1 MRAQMLLTVSM
12 IEFRHEKMMRYKQHG
27 FSLLEVAIVMV
38 ILGLLF
44 GLTLK
49 GQELVNNSRVKSL
62 ADDFKSIQ
70 VALYGYQDRFRALPG
85 DDRRAS
91 SHLPDAGSP
100 VLNGNGDEIINGN
113 WSSRSGESFNLWQ
126 HIRLA
131 GFIQGTADMGQDS
144 YVPLNSSGGALGIS
158 EMTASPIDG
167 LKGNFIICSDNIT
180 GKLVKQLDLAM
191 DDGNTAGGAM
201 RIAPASIG
209 GDGITTNDIDES
221 GFYLT
226 CLGT

>member
-1 MRAQMLLTVSM
+1 MRHKQSGLT
-12 IEFRHEKMMRYKQHG
+12 
-27 FSLLEVAIVMV
+27 LLEVSIVMV
-38 ILGLLF
+38 ILGVLL

-62 ADDFKSIQ
+62 ADDFRSIQ

-85 DDRRAS
+85 DDRNAS
-91 SHLPDAGSP
+91 SHLPDPGSP
-100 VLNGNGDEIINGN
+100 VYNGNGDEIINGN

-131 GFIQGTADMGQDS
+131 GFIQGTADTGLDS
-144 YVPLNSSGGALGIS
+144 YVPLNTSGGTLGASASI
-158 EMTASPIDG
+158 ASPIDG

-180 GKLVKQLDLAM
+180 GKMVKQLDLAM
-191 DDGNTAGGAM
+191 DDGNTDGGAM
-201 RIAPASIG
+201 RIARASVG
-209 GDGITTNDIDES
+209 GYGIATNNIDES
-221 GFYLT
+221 GYYLT